1 MAGRPR
7 TMARKVAELEGLA
20 SELADRLDSVAPQQY
35 RGKVNPQDAL
45 AVAWSDALNA
55 VWMAVYE
62 LESLTDLL
70 CAKAGITEPGPFAQL
85 SADDPDAG
93 GAEHVAAS
101 LPGVAP

>member
-1 MAGRPR
+1 
-7 TMARKVAELEGLA
+7 
-20 SELADRLDSVAPQQY
+20 
-35 RGKVNPQDAL
+35 VND
-45 AVAWSDALNA
+45 VWSAAN
-55 VWMAVYE
+55 
-62 LESLTDLL
+62 SLMDLSGAL